1 MTHRE
6 GITLY
11 IYSYLIFNLKL
22 LTVNAA
28 LTMFDNHAGE
38 ELYGSMVYN
47 PDRILV
53 LIMERLEDDGRVLDT
68 AVQTL
73 LNETTIELVCASL
86 YSDDLSP
93 SPWAKHLYHNVV
105 IELLGSTDI
114 NVPYCYRCSPCME
127 PQRAVWRKGL

>member
-28 LTMFDNHAGE
+28 FTMFDNHAGE

-53 LIMERLEDDGRVLDT
+53 LIMDRLEDDGRVLDT

-93 SPWAKHLYHNVV
+93 SPWASMGQAC
-105 IELLGSTDI
+105 I
-114 NVPYCYRCSPCME
+114 
-127 PQRAVWRKGL
+127 PQCCNRVGWFNRYT